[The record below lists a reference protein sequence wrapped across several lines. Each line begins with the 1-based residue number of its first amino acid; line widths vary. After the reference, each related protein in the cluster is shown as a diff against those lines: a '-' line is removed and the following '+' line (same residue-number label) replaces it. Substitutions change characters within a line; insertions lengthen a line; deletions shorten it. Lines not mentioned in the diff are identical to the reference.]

1 MTSTREGFT
10 VPNSITPPSFSL
22 PKYEHIDSS
31 TLNIIDIITFSTQ
44 TVYTGEIIAVI
55 FFAPLM
61 RLNLPKIIFVI
72 FRVLSFTVGD
82 IFVLKIIVQYTLG
95 RLLSES

>member
-1 MTSTREGFT
+1 MTSMREGFT

-44 TVYTGEIIAVI
+44 AVYSAEIIAVI
-55 FFAPLM
+55 M
-61 RLNLPKIIFVI
+61 V
-72 FRVLSFTVGD
+72 
-82 IFVLKIIVQYTLG
+82 
-95 RLLSES
+95 